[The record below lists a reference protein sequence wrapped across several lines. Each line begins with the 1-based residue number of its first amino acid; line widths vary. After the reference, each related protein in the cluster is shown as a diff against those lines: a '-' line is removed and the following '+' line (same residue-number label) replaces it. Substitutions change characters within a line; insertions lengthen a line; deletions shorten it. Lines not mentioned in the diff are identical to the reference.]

1 MQESEV
7 NFARIQNGSPSTSA
21 RTPML
26 GFQSA
31 SHDKRVSHGWS
42 KTTYTEE
49 AAACTDFADVDRV
62 EGDSKSR
69 GNRRGVQG
77 LRD

>member
-1 MQESEV
+1 
-7 NFARIQNGSPSTSA
+7 
-21 RTPML
+21 ML

-69 GNRRGVQG
+69 GNRRGEQG